1 MSDVDS
7 GRREPPKVLLER
19 GPQTLDRH
27 RQRRPG
33 DRRVRLP
40 QPHHQGHDRLRDT
53 GRKEASEVRPN
64 SAKNSAIVAL
74 QATEESAIEIV
85 VYSRCTIIS
94 VESSV
99 NVINLVF
106 KLMGNGATSHNV

>member
-1 MSDVDS
+1 MCDLNC

-19 GPQTLDRH
+19 GPRTLDRH

-64 SAKNSAIVAL
+64 SAKNCAIEAL
-74 QATEESAIEIV
+74 QATVDSA
-85 VYSRCTIIS
+85 
-94 VESSV
+94 V
-99 NVINLVF
+99 NIINLVF
-106 KLMGNGATSHNV
+106 KLMGNGETSHNV